1 MQIIVDNILV
11 NYQVS
16 GSGSQAILL
25 LHGWGSNFVAFST
38 LSSELSKKYKI
49 IALDLPGMGQSQ
61 LPPTAWNLDDYKN
74 FVTSFLTKLN
84 INKIYTII
92 GHSNGGSLAIKMAAD
107 KNLAAN
113 FKFSKLVLIG
123 SAGIRHKQKLKKQ
136 IFKLIAKLGKG
147 GLSILPLPA
156 SAKLKLK
163 KKLYQAAG
171 SEALDN
177 PALEQTFRKVVEED
191 IQNLA
196 GKIKIPTLII
206 YGEDDTDTPP
216 QFGEILASEIQNA
229 KLNIISGA
237 GHYVFLD
244 QPEKTLNLIERFI
257 NVK

>member
-16 GSGSQAILL
+16 GSGSKIILL
-25 LHGWGSNFVAFST
+25 LHGWGSNSTAFSA

-49 IALDLPGMGQSQ
+49 VALDLPGMGQSQ

-74 FVTSFLTKLN
+74 FVTSFLAKLN
-84 INKIYTII
+84 INKVYSII

-113 FKFSKLVLIG
+113 FKLSKLVLIG
-123 SAGIRHKQKLKKQ
+123 SAGIRYKQKLKKQ

-177 PALEQTFRKVVEED
+177 PELEQTFRLVVGEDISPQAAKLKLPTLLIYGKQDADTPVEYGQILSSLIENSKLEVVE
-191 IQNLA
+191 
-196 GKIKIPTLII
+196 G
-206 YGEDDTDTPP
+206 G
-216 QFGEILASEIQNA
+216 
-229 KLNIISGA
+229 
-237 GHYVFLD
+237 GHYIFLD
-244 QPEKTLNLIERFI
+244 QPKITLNLIEDFL
-257 NVK
+257 K

>member
-1 MQIIVDNILV
+1 MQIIVNNILT
-11 NYQVS
+11 NYQIS
-16 GSGSQAILL
+16 GSGSKTLLL
-25 LHGWGSNFVAFST
+25 LHGWGSSSQAFSSLT
-38 LSSELSKKYKI
+38 GKLSSKFKI
-49 IALDLPGMGQSQ
+49 ISLDLPGMGKSEAPQQ
-61 LPPTAWNLDDYKN
+61 IWDLDNYKN
-74 FVTSFLTKLN
+74 FILAFLIKLN
-84 INKIYTII
+84 LQKLDVIL
-92 GHSNGGSLAIKMAAD
+92 GHSNGGTLAIKIASD
-107 KNLAAN
+107 QLTTKNL
-113 FKFSKLVLIG
+113 KLSKLILVG
-123 SAGIRHKQKLKKQ
+123 SAGIRNQQETKKN
-136 IFKLIAKLGKG
+136 IFKLVAKVG
-147 GLSILPLPA
+147 SAATSVLPA
-156 SAKLKLK
+156 SLQNKLKR
-163 KKLYQAAG
+163 KLYQAAG